1 MSRTVVS
8 IDLEDLGVVEDPYPH
23 FAEWRAAGAAVF
35 HEGLDMHLACTYDD
49 ANAVLRSKSLGRIWR
64 DREPDDVW
72 DTFNWLHSDSILESE
87 PPKHTRLRALVA
99 KAFLRGQIE
108 RMRPAVEGIA
118 DELLDAA
125 IEKQGRTGSFDL
137 IADYAEPLP
146 VAIIAELLGVPVDRR
161 DNLRTW
167 SQDIVKMYDYN
178 KTEDDERRAQRSAD
192 EFSVFMKELADER
205 RRHPGDDL
213 LTHLALVEA
222 EGERLNEREL
232 VATGVLVLNAGH
244 EASVNGFG
252 NGVMELFS
260 HPEALASLVA
270 DPRGLADT
278 AVEEMLRFDSPLQLF
293 ERTAKEDVT
302 VAGVH
307 IEQGRKIA
315 ALLGSAN
322 RDPKAFAAADAFD
335 ITRDPNKHI
344 AFGAGIHFCLGAPLA
359 RLELSVTVPR
369 LLERLPGLRLSGEP
383 ERRDTFVLRGYH
395 SIPVAG

>member
-1 MSRTVVS
+1 MSEKTVDT
-8 IDLEDLGVVEDPYPH
+8 DLEDPRLVADPYPY
-23 FAEWRAAGAAVF
+23 FAEWREAGTAVF
-35 HEGLDMHLACTYDD
+35 HEGLGMHLACRHDD
-49 ANAVLRSKSLGRIWR
+49 ANAVLRSKALGRIWT
-64 DREPDDVW
+64 DREPDDLW

-108 RMRPAVEGIA
+108 RMRPSVERIA

-125 IEKQGRTGSFDL
+125 LAKQARTGSFDL

-146 VAIIAELLGVPVDRR
+146 VAIIAELLGVPEDRR

-167 SQDIVKMYDYN
+167 SQQIVRMYDYN
-178 KTEDDERRAQRSAD
+178 RTPADELLAQRAAD
-192 EFSVFMKELADER
+192 EFAEFMKELASDR
-205 RRHPGDDL
+205 RAHPGDDL
-213 LTHLALVEA
+213 LTHLAQVEA

-252 NGVMELFS
+252 NGAVELFR
-260 HPEALASLVA
+260 HPESLARLGE
-270 DPRGLADT
+270 DHQGLTAT
-278 AVEEMLRFDSPLQLF
+278 AVEEMLRYDSPLQLF

-307 IEQGRKIA
+307 VEKGAKIA

-322 RDPKAFAAADAFD
+322 RDPEVFDDADTFD
-335 ITRDPNKHI
+335 IGRDPNAHI

-369 LLERLPGLRLSGEP
+369 LFERVPGLHLVGEP
-383 ERRDTFVLRGYH
+383 SRRDTFVLRGYH